1 VASRFTKG
9 ATVRVTGTF
18 RNAAGALA
26 DPSTVTFKYRIGQGA
41 TTTRTY
47 PATIIRDSMGVYH
60 VDLAASTSG
69 TWWYRWESTGDPQT
83 SVEVAYFV
91 TPTRL

>member
-1 VASRFTKG
+1 VSKFAKG
-9 ATVRVTGTF
+9 ATIRHTGTF

-26 DPSTVTFKYRIGQGA
+26 DPSTVVFKYKIGTA
-41 TTTRTY
+41 TTVTLTY
-47 PATIIRDSMGVYH
+47 PATVTKDSTGVYH
-60 VDLAASTSG
+60 VDLVAATAA

-83 SVEVAYFV
+83 SVEVSYFV

>member
-18 RNAAGALA
+18 RNAANALA
-26 DPSTVTFKYRIGQGA
+26 DPSTVTFKYKIGTA
-41 TTTRTY
+41 TTVTLAY
-47 PATIIRDSMGVYH
+47 PATITKDSTGVYH
-60 VDLAASTSG
+60 VDLVASTSG

-83 SVEVAYFV
+83 SVEVSYFI
-91 TPTRL
+91 TPTRV